1 LGFFFACKDAGTE
14 RVSGTCTRCPGGYE
28 IIGS

>member
-14 RVSGTCTRCPGGYE
+14 RVSGTCTRCPGLHIAYL
-28 IIGS
+28 